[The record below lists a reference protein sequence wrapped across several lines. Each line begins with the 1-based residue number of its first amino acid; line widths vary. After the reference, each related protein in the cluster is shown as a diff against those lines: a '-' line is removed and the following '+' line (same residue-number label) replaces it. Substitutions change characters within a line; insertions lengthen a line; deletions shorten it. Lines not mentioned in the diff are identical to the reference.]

1 MRCTCPQCGAFM
13 EHAETSASCVCPQCL
28 NRCSACLGA
37 GTVWSR
43 DAIER
48 LKTAPEEERRALE
61 SRLMPDG
68 AGGALQDDSFSAP
81 GWGLTEGPGED

>member
-1 MRCTCPQCGAFM
+1 M

-43 DAIER
+43 EAIER
-48 LKTAPEEERRALE
+48 LKTAPEEALGILE
-61 SRLMPDG
+61 SRLLPDY
-68 AGGALQDDSFSAP
+68 AGTDAQDCAFPVP
-81 GWGLTEGPGED
+81 GDGLPEWPDED